1 MFILKNAWISIVRNK
16 GRNVLI
22 GIIIFI
28 IACAS
33 TITLAIKNTASDLID
48 SYSNAYD
55 KKVTISFNRARVKWN
70 IWIKKS
76 YLSKIYLNIF
86 SKYDIFIA

>member
-1 MFILKNAWISIVRNK
+1 MFFNISIIRNK

-33 TITLAIKNTASDLID
+33 TITLTIKNTVSDLID

-55 KKVTISFNRARVKWN
+55 KKVTISFNRASVHE
-70 IWIKKS
+70 IFELKKV
-76 YLSKIYLNIF
+76 I
-86 SKYDIFIA
+86 